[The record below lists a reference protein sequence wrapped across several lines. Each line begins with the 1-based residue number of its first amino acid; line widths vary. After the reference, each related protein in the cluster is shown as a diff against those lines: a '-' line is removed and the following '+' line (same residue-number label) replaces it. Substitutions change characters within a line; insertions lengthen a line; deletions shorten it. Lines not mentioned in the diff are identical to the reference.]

1 MSFTQHMHEPVHF
14 FRRRGRV
21 VLGPQDLDRPF
32 HLCFDFERTH
42 AVRLVTQHRRRGGAH
57 CTAPFMSSA
66 VTLYGCERHTALTSL
81 VFPTSTLSFPARCH
95 ASEEEAA
102 ATRSAGCEKQ
112 NALCGLPELN
122 GVFVSV
128 GVDVTYLPSSSLP
141 PRRTSLPSSK
151 RRTVA

>member
-1 MSFTQHMHEPVHF
+1 MHEPVHF

-42 AVRLVTQHRRRGGAH
+42 AVRLVKQH
-57 CTAPFMSSA
+57 
-66 VTLYGCERHTALTSL
+66 EEEEEHTALHCTFHVVGSDA
-81 VFPTSTLSFPARCH
+81 VRVRKAHSFDVAGLPHLHAQLPCD

-102 ATRSAGCEKQ
+102 ETRSAGCEKQ
-112 NALCGLPELN
+112 NALCGWPELN
-122 GVFVSV
+122 GGVGVFVSV